1 MASIPK
7 IPFNVP
13 CNVGGELRYIA
24 EAING
29 NQKISGDGPFTKRC
43 SEFFQHRY
51 AVAKAVLTTSCTDA
65 LEMAGLLLNLKPG
78 DEVIVP
84 SFTFVSSANAF
95 ALRGARLV
103 FVDSRE
109 DEPNVD
115 VNRIAEVIT
124 PKTKAIIAV
133 HYAGFACAM
142 DEITTLAQS
151 RHVDVVED
159 AAQAVKSFYR
169 GRRLGTIGRFGT
181 LSFHETKN
189 LICGEGGLLFV
200 NRQEDVKRTEII
212 REKGTNRTAFFRGE
226 IAKYSW
232 VDLGSSFLPSELN
245 AAYLFGQLESIDLIQ
260 NRRVEI
266 YNRYCACLKVLE
278 DQGKALL
285 PVVPN
290 GATINGHLFYLLC
303 PNLSVRTQL
312 IDFLKSQN
320 IHATFHYVPL
330 HSSEYFSEFHDG
342 RVLKNCDRYS
352 EQLVRLPLFFAMT
365 DEMVDIVCSEVLKFF
380 SQV

>member
-1 MASIPK
+1 MTSNPK
-7 IPFNVP
+7 IPFNLP
-13 CNVGGELRYIA
+13 CCVGSELRYIA
-24 EAING
+24 EAITG

-43 SEFFQHRY
+43 SEFFQDRY
-51 AVAKAVLTTSCTDA
+51 GVAKAVLTTSCTDA

-95 ALRGARLV
+95 ALRGAKIV

-124 PKTKAIIAV
+124 PRTKAIVAV

-142 DEITTLAQS
+142 DEIMSLARS
-151 RHVDVVED
+151 HNIDVIED
-159 AAQAVKSFYR
+159 AAQAVESYYG

-189 LICGEGGLLFV
+189 VVCGEGGLLFV
-200 NRQEDVKRTEII
+200 NRNEDVNRTEIL
-212 REKGTNRTAFFRGE
+212 REKGTNRSAFFRGE
-226 IAKYSW
+226 VAKYSW

-245 AAYLFGQLESIDLIQ
+245 AAYLFGQLEAIDSIQ

-266 YNRYCACLKVLE
+266 YNRYCASLKVLE

-285 PVVPN
+285 PVIPD
-290 GATINGHLFYLLC
+290 GATINGHMFYLLC

-312 IDFLKSQN
+312 IDSLKSQN
-320 IHATFHYVPL
+320 INAPFHYVPL
-330 HSSEYFSEFHDG
+330 HSSAYFSKLHDG
-342 RVLKNCDRYS
+342 RELKNCDRYA
-352 EQLVRLPLFFAMT
+352 EQLVRLPLFYAMT
-365 DEMVDIVCSEVLKFF
+365 DEMVDIVCSKVLNFF
-380 SQV
+380 SSL

>member
-1 MASIPK
+1 
-7 IPFNVP
+7 
-13 CNVGGELRYIA
+13 
-24 EAING
+24 
-29 NQKISGDGPFTKRC
+29 
-43 SEFFQHRY
+43 
-51 AVAKAVLTTSCTDA
+51 VAKAVLTTSCTDA

-159 AAQAVKSFYR
+159 AAQAVESFYR

-330 HSSEYFSEFHDG
+330 HSSEYFSE
-342 RVLKNCDRYS
+342 
-352 EQLVRLPLFFAMT
+352 QLVRLPLFFAMT